1 MRVRTL
7 TIALLLGA
15 ILGPATAP
23 ASAAA
28 PAPIGHVWVIV
39 LENEN
44 YATTFSATSKAPYLA
59 HTLTAQGAFLPE
71 YYGIGH
77 ASLDNYI
84 AMISG
89 QGPNPVT
96 QADCQ
101 FYQDVV
107 PGTMGADG
115 QAQGVG
121 CVYPAAVPTLANQLA
136 GRGLAWRGY
145 MEDIGNSTT
154 QPTTCRHPDLNSQDT
169 TQQAHAGDQYAA
181 RHDPF
186 VYFHS
191 IIDNAVSCSAN
202 VVGLDRLPEDLRS
215 MATTPSYSFVTP
227 NLCHDG
233 HDSPCVDGQ
242 PGGLVSA
249 DQFLRT
255 WVPQIVAAPAYQK
268 DGLLAIIF
276 DEAGSDSSACCGEQ
290 AANTPVA
297 GGQSGGAGGGKVG
310 AVLLSPY
317 IEPGTV
323 SRTPYNHYSLLRS
336 VEDIF
341 GLPHLG
347 YAAANGLV
355 PLGPD
360 VFSSRRSTTTTP
372 TVAQVAGCTSSPLGA
387 VRGRVKGGTL
397 IKSST
402 VIRRVGG
409 KPALDLSFAH
419 AARLR
424 IGVVSAGHVRRLAS
438 RRVRPCNGYLI
449 ALPTRHGRANVTA
462 TAGRVWEL
470 QTVRY

>member
-1 MRVRTL
+1 
-7 TIALLLGA
+7 
-15 ILGPATAP
+15 
-23 ASAAA
+23 
-28 PAPIGHVWVIV
+28 VIV

-59 HTLTAQGAFLPE
+59 HQLPAQGAFLPE

-89 QGPNPVT
+89 QGPNPDT
-96 QADCQ
+96 QTDCQ
-101 FYQDVV
+101 FYQDVL

-136 GRGLAWRGY
+136 GKGLAWRGY

-191 IIDNAVSCSAN
+191 IIDNSVSCSAN

-215 MATTPSYSFVTP
+215 TAATPSYSFITP

-233 HDSPCVDGQ
+233 HDAPCVDGQ

-255 WVPQIVAAPAYQK
+255 WVPQIVASPAYQK
-268 DGLLAIIF
+268 DGLLAVIF
-276 DEAGSDSSACCGEQ
+276 DEAGSDTSACCGEQ
-290 AANTPVA
+290 AANTPAA

-336 VEDIF
+336 VEDMF
-341 GLPHLG
+341 DLPHLG

-360 VFSSRRSTTTTP
+360 VFTSQSRRPGAP
-372 TVAQVAGCTSSPLGA
+372 TAAHVGGCTSSALGA
-387 VRGRVKGGTL
+387 VRGRVKVGTL
-397 IKSST
+397 IGSST
-402 VIRRVGG
+402 VSRRAVGR
-409 KPALDLSFAH
+409 PVLDISFAH

-424 IGVVSAGHVRRLAS
+424 ITVVTAGHSRRLAS
-438 RRVRPCNGYLI
+438 RRVRACNRYLI

-462 TAGRVWEL
+462 TAGGAWERR
-470 QTVRY
+470 TVRY